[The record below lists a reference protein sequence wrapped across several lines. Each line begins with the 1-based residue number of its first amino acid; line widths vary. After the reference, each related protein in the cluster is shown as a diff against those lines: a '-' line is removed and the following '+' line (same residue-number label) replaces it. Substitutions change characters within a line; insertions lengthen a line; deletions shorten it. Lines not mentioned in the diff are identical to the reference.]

1 MLNVFSLSDSP
12 LKEAGI
18 SEQGRFPWPDPHNPE
33 MFSGLREQ
41 ARHWH
46 ENTEYVIVADRI
58 KGGLLTKALQIRGY
72 DGFFADLVQNLPFS
86 EALLDKL
93 LSFYK
98 EAWTRYLNEVGENV
112 SVVYFTDDVGAQNVE

>member
-72 DGFFADLVQNLPFS
+72 DGFFADLVQNSFFRSLAGQTAFVLQGS
-86 EALLDKL
+86 LDPIP
-93 LSFYK
+93 
-98 EAWTRYLNEVGENV
+98 
-112 SVVYFTDDVGAQNVE
+112 Q

>member
-1 MLNVFSLSDSP
+1 MDF
-12 LKEAGI
+12 
-18 SEQGRFPWPDPHNPE
+18 
-33 MFSGLREQ
+33 LRI
-41 ARHWH
+41 W
-46 ENTEYVIVADRI
+46 YRI
-58 KGGLLTKALQIRGY
+58 
-72 DGFFADLVQNLPFS
+72 PFS